1 MGGHEETELSTI
13 VEIQATDPLMSA
25 VYALR
30 HDVFVVEQGVP
41 EELEVDDD
49 DKVAAH
55 LAALSDGHVIGTLR
69 ILRHGLT
76 AKIGRMAVSA
86 SSRKKG
92 IGRELME
99 FAAATASR
107 GGNEEIILGAQL
119 TACAFYKRLGYIEEG
134 AVFDDGGIPHV
145 MMRKKLQQ

>member
-30 HDVFVVEQGVP
+30 HGVFVVEQGVP
-41 EELEVDDD
+41 EELEVDEH

-69 ILRHGLT
+69 ILRHGST

-107 GGNEEIILGAQL
+107 HDAEEIILGAQL
-119 TACAFYKRLGYIEEG
+119 TACEFYKRLGFLEEG

-145 MMRKKLQQ
+145 MMRKKLQR